1 MPAVA
6 PRRYNRGGIL
16 PLLWSISPARAGAV
30 LTQRL
35 DLKLLFPILVVC
47 LILVGACLFGALYLS
62 HLHVNVAED
71 MRENFQS
78 TQAAIVLETT
88 IRQVIEERQGPRT
101 ASLEADME
109 IGLGRAR
116 YFANHERE
124 KNLVDGITEGWR
136 QYQERKANK
145 DDPAQL
151 ADVLRVQVLEPCV
164 KLRDYN
170 LEQIQQSDRD
180 NQRIVD
186 TLRWGMLIVGVGGS
200 LSGLVMGYGMARRLS
215 RSIAQLSVRV
225 RDAAGR
231 LNRDLGSVTVQR
243 QGDLGDLDRQ
253 MGHVLDEIGRTV
265 DQLQQR
271 EHEVLRAEQLAA
283 VGQLA
288 AGVAHELRNPLTSI
302 KILVQT
308 GLEGEPPSGL
318 PAEDLAVVEQE
329 VRRMEDYIRTFLDF
343 ARPPRSERRR
353 TDLGAVVRRAVTLT
367 EGRARRQRVTL
378 SEQLPAEPVV
388 LDIDPEQ
395 VQQVLVNLLLNAVE
409 ALPAGGSVTVAVERP
424 AGGPVTVSVRDDGP
438 GIAGDVRERL
448 FQPFVTGKADGVGLG
463 LSICKRLVEAHGGG
477 ISAGDAPGGGTVV
490 RFTLPTAERAAG
502 IVPLG

>member
-1 MPAVA
+1 VVD
-6 PRRYNRGGIL
+6 L
-16 PLLWSISPARAGAV
+16 PARAGAV

-47 LILVGACLFGALYLS
+47 LILVGACLSGALYLS

-88 IRQVIEERQGPRT
+88 IRQLIDALQDRERPGTTGRRIGH
-101 ASLEADME
+101 LEADAE
-109 IGLGRAR
+109 AELSSVRH
-116 YFANHERE
+116 FANHESE
-124 KNLVDGITEGWR
+124 KALVERTAGGWR
-136 QYQERKANK
+136 QYQGRKAN
-145 DDPAQL
+145 DESPAAL
-151 ADVLRVQVLEPCV
+151 AKVLRDQVLQPCV
-164 KLRDYN
+164 ELRDYN

-186 TLRWGMLIVGVGGS
+186 TLRWGMLIVGVGGA

-215 RSIAQLSVRV
+215 RSIAQLSVRI

-243 QGDLGDLDRQ
+243 EGDLGDLDRQ

-302 KILVQT
+302 KMLVQT
-308 GLEGEPPSGL
+308 GLEGEPPPGL
-318 PAEDLAVVEQE
+318 PAEDLTVVEQE

-343 ARPPRSERRR
+343 ARPPRSERRP
-353 TDLGAVVRRAVTLT
+353 TDLAAVIRRAVTLT
-367 EGRARRQRVTL
+367 EGRARRQRVAL
-378 SEQLPAEPVV
+378 AEALPAEPVV

-409 ALPAGGSVTVAVERP
+409 ALPPGGTVTVAVERP
-424 AGGPVTVSVRDDGP
+424 AGGPVTVCVRDDGP
-438 GIAGDVRERL
+438 GIARDVRARL

-463 LSICKRLVEAHGGG
+463 LSICKRLIEAHGGR

-490 RFTLPTAERAAG
+490 RFTLPATSARG
-502 IVPLG
+502 IPAPSAHEG

>member
-1 MPAVA
+1 
-6 PRRYNRGGIL
+6 
-16 PLLWSISPARAGAV
+16 V

-35 DLKLLFPILVVC
+35 DLKLLFPIVVVC

-62 HLHVNVAED
+62 HLHVNVADD

-88 IRQVIEERQGPRT
+88 LRQLIEEQSGMAGERADR
-101 ASLEADME
+101 LEADAE
-109 IGLGRAR
+109 TSLNRAR
-116 YFANHERE
+116 NYANHDRERR
-124 KNLVDGITEGWR
+124 LVDQIAEGWR
-136 QYQERKANK
+136 HYRERKAGH
-145 DDPAQL
+145 DGPAHL
-151 ADVLRVQVLEPCV
+151 AELLRAEVLKPCV
-164 KLRDYN
+164 ELRDYN
-170 LEQIQQSDRD
+170 LEQIQNSDRD

-215 RSIAQLSVRV
+215 HSIAQLSVRV

-243 QGDLGDLDRQ
+243 EGDLADLDRQ
-253 MGHVLDEIGRTV
+253 MGHVLDEIGHTV
-265 DQLQQR
+265 ERLQQR

-302 KILVQT
+302 KMLVQT
-308 GLEGEPPSGL
+308 GLEGQPPPGL
-318 PAEDLAVVEQE
+318 PPEDLAVVEHE

-343 ARPPRSERRR
+343 ARPPRSERRP
-353 TDLGAVVRRAVTLT
+353 TDLAAVVRRAVTLT

-378 SEQLPAEPVV
+378 SEALPAEPVN

-395 VQQVLVNLLLNAVE
+395 VQQVLVNLLLNAIE
-409 ALPAGGSVTVAVERP
+409 ALPLGGTVTVSAERP
-424 AGGPVTVSVRDDGP
+424 DGGPVTVSVSDNGP
-438 GIAGDVRERL
+438 GIAEGVRERL

-463 LSICKRLVEAHGGG
+463 LSICKRLVEAHGGR

-490 RFTLPTAERAAG
+490 RFTLPTVGRAAG
-502 IVPLG
+502 LVPAG

>member
-1 MPAVA
+1 MA
-6 PRRYNRGGIL
+6 
-16 PLLWSISPARAGAV
+16 SARACAV

-35 DLKLLFPILVVC
+35 DLKLFFPILMVC

-62 HLHVNVAED
+62 HLHVNVAQD

-88 IRQVIEERQGPRT
+88 IRQLIDALDRDRPGPTGSRGRH
-101 ASLEADME
+101 LEGEAEAQLESAMN
-109 IGLGRAR
+109 
-116 YFANHERE
+116 FANHESE
-124 KNLVDGITEGWR
+124 KNLVDRIAEGWH

-145 DDPAQL
+145 DTPAQL
-151 ADVLRVQVLEPCV
+151 AEVLRTQVLKPSVE
-164 KLRDYN
+164 LRDYN
-170 LEQIQQSDRD
+170 LGQIQQSDRD

-200 LSGLVMGYGMARRLS
+200 LCGLVMGYGVARRLS
-215 RSIAQLSVRV
+215 RSIAQLSVRI

-243 QGDLGDLDRQ
+243 EGDLADLDQQ
-253 MGHVLDEIGRTV
+253 MGHVLDEISRTV

-271 EHEVLRAEQLAA
+271 EHELLRTEQLAA

-302 KILVQT
+302 KMLVQT
-308 GLEGEPPSGL
+308 GLEGQPPPGL
-318 PAEDLAVVEQE
+318 PPEDLSVVEQE

-343 ARPPRSERRR
+343 ARPPRSERRL
-353 TDLGAVVRRAVTLT
+353 TDLGTVIRRAVTLT
-367 EGRARRQRVTL
+367 EGRARHQQVTL
-378 SEQLPAEPVV
+378 SEALPAEGVMI
-388 LDIDPEQ
+388 DIDPEQ
-395 VQQVLVNLLLNAVE
+395 VQQVLVNLLLNAID
-409 ALPAGGSVTVAVERP
+409 ALPAGGAVTVSAEQP
-424 AGGPVTVSVRDDGP
+424 EGGAVTVSVRDNGS
-438 GIAGDVRERL
+438 GIAAGVRERL

-463 LSICKRLVEAHGGG
+463 LSICKRLVEAHGGS

-490 RFTLPTAERAAG
+490 RFTLPATEPLAA
-502 IVPLG
+502 